1 MIYLDYAATSWP
13 KPPEVVQAMT
23 RCMEQAGG
31 NPGRSGHRL
40 SIKAGRIVYDVR
52 EILAEFFHVPDPLR
66 IIFAANATQAINL
79 CLYGIL
85 RPGDHVLASSME
97 HNAVMRP
104 LRDLESKGVSLSV
117 VPCSPDGAL
126 DPDAVA
132 QAMRPSTRLVV
143 LTHASN
149 VTGTILPVSRVAD
162 IAHKSGAFLLVD
174 AAQSA
179 GLLPIDVQAMNI
191 DFLAFTGHKGLLGP
205 QGTGGLAIGSRVP
218 IRDLNPLWRG
228 GTGSRSEFEIQPED
242 LPDKFES
249 GTLNSP
255 GIAGLGAGVEYILKR
270 GLESIR
276 AQEVALMR
284 QLVEGIRCL
293 DGVSLYGPTDIES
306 RTSIVSF
313 TAAGHRVSEIGLRLD
328 EEFGILGRVGL
339 HCAPA
344 AHRTIGTFPEGTVR
358 LALGLQ
364 TTEDD
369 ITSVIEA
376 LKKILLRCHA

>member
-162 IAHKSGAFLLVD
+162 IAHNSGAFLLVD

-179 GLLPIDVQAMNI
+179 GLLPIDGQSMNI

-218 IRDLNPLWRG
+218 IRDLNPHWRG

-306 RTSIVSF
+306 RTSMFPSPLQDTASRKSGCALTKNSEYLAASDCTVPRRRIV
-313 TAAGHRVSEIGLRLD
+313 RSELFRKGL
-328 EEFGILGRVGL
+328 
-339 HCAPA
+339 CA
-344 AHRTIGTFPEGTVR
+344 
-358 LALGLQ
+358 
-364 TTEDD
+364 
-369 ITSVIEA
+369 
-376 LKKILLRCHA
+376 